1 MLTILG
7 HLLIQVPV
15 AVVSTLLAARFLAVR
30 RSWVAVA
37 AAGTIGWVGANL
49 LMVVLA
55 DGDWDAARL
64 SIRTVAFAVL
74 FTLLAA
80 VGLDLMARPG
90 SLARGERA
98 GLLVLPHPFRDI
110 KRRLQP
116 YARYREIARIARR
129 NGLSLASTRRRHR
142 LVERSFSV
150 GLRKT
155 FEESG
160 IVFVKLGQ
168 MASTR
173 DDLLP
178 KELTTELAR
187 LHSRVEP
194 APREVMQPQ
203 LESELGEPVDA
214 LFAEFD
220 WTPIGSASVAQAYAA
235 QLLTG
240 EEVIVKVQRPDMDEL
255 VARDSTTLLHLARV
269 LEQRTP
275 LGQELHARELTEEF
289 VRSLRDELDFLAEAA
304 NAIEIAA
311 ATTGT
316 VGVRIPRVHRPL
328 VTRRVLVEERFH
340 GASVGDRERMAALG
354 IDSTVLADRLVQS
367 MLDQL
372 VYGHFHADPHPG
384 NVLLLDDGNLG
395 LIDFGMTGNLDANQR
410 TALLQM
416 TICASSGDAVGLR
429 EGIEQVAEIGA
440 DVPEAALDRALAH
453 FISQHVRPGRKLG
466 ADAMN
471 ELVPLLTRFDIRL
484 PSDLTMCLRAL
495 VLLDGTVRAIDPDY
509 SLVEGMRRLIGEGG
523 VAAAATGPIRD
534 QLTTELVRQLP
545 KLKQLPSHL
554 ERITALLARG
564 DLRLRI
570 ALFSSAEDARV
581 VTLLVNRVILAATGG
596 LLMVASALLLAASA
610 SSTSEETP
618 ILEVFGYV
626 GLAIG
631 AVLVLRV
638 VAAVVRDGYE

>member
-1 MLTILG
+1 
-7 HLLIQVPV
+7 V
-15 AVVSTLLAARFLAVR
+15 AVVATLLAARFLAVR

-37 AAGTIGWVGANL
+37 AAGALGWVGANL
-49 LMVVLA
+49 LQVVLA

-64 SIRTVAFAVL
+64 SIRTVSFAVL

-80 VGLDLMARPG
+80 VGLDLVARPG
-90 SLARGERA
+90 SLARGDRA
-98 GLLVLPHPFRDI
+98 GLLVLPRPFRDI
-110 KRRLQP
+110 RRRLEP
-116 YARYREIARIARR
+116 YARYREIAGIARR

-155 FEESG
+155 LEESG

-203 LESELGEPVDA
+203 LEGELGEPVDA

-235 QLLTG
+235 TLLTG
-240 EEVIVKVQRPDMDEL
+240 EPVIVKVQRPDMDEL
-255 VARDSTTLLHLARV
+255 VARDSTALLHLARV

-275 LGQELHARELTEEF
+275 LGRELHARELTEEF

-304 NAIEIAA
+304 NAIDIAT
-311 ATTGT
+311 ATADTA
-316 VGVRIPRVHRPL
+316 GVRIPKVHRPL

-354 IDSTVLADRLVQS
+354 IEGTVLADRLVQA
-367 MLDQL
+367 MVDQL

-384 NVLLLDDGNLG
+384 NVLLLDDGSLG
-395 LIDFGMTGNLDANQR
+395 LIDFGMTGNLDATQR
-410 TALLQM
+410 AALLQM
-416 TICASSGDAVGLR
+416 TICAANGDAVGLR
-429 EGIEQVAEIGA
+429 EGVEQVAEIGP
-440 DVPEAALDRALAH
+440 DVAGVALDRALAH
-453 FISQHVRPGRKLG
+453 FLAQHLRPGHKLG

-471 ELVPLLTRFDIRL
+471 ELVPLLSQFDIRL

-495 VLLDGTVRAIDPDY
+495 VLLDGTVRAIDPGY
-509 SLVEGMRRLIGEGG
+509 SLVEGLRRLIGDGG
-523 VAAAATGPIRD
+523 VRAAATGPMKD
-534 QLTTELVRQLP
+534 QLTAELVRQLP
-545 KLKQLPSHL
+545 KLKQLPAHL
-554 ERITALLARG
+554 ERITALTARG
-564 DLRLRI
+564 DLRVRVG
-570 ALFSSAEDARV
+570 LFSSAEDARV
-581 VTLLVNRVILAATGG
+581 VTLLVNRVLLVVTGG
-596 LLMVASALLLAASA
+596 LLLVASALLLAATA
-610 SSTSEETP
+610 PSTAEGTP
-618 ILEVFGYV
+618 VLEVFGYV

-631 AVLVLRV
+631 TVLVLRV